1 VDEEAN
7 EPAVIL
13 SRPRPLSRSSG
24 ASDAQSF
31 AVGSNAAGLDE
42 AIAEMVYGCNLGFS
56 LVSARVLPC
65 SPPSPLALFI
75 LYSLF
80 ILPTR
85 CGTVLILSSRKRI
98 PIHATR
104 ARSTT
109 SSKLLSLG
117 G

>member
-1 VDEEAN
+1 
-7 EPAVIL
+7 
-13 SRPRPLSRSSG
+13 
-24 ASDAQSF
+24 
-31 AVGSNAAGLDE
+31 
-42 AIAEMVYGCNLGFS
+42 MVYGCNLGFS

-85 CGTVLILSSRKRI
+85 CGTVLILSS
-98 PIHATR
+98 IHATR